1 MNYTTLN
8 EKITNA
14 LVENGYIVIE
24 NALDIALVD
33 KLLKEVSDEALFERA
48 TISRDTVL
56 DNNRRRDKIS
66 WLHDENSSHGEFL
79 SFISSLQ
86 KYLNYALYLGLHYY
100 EAHFAIYNQG
110 DFYEKHLDSF
120 KNSKNRVVTTV
131 FYLNECQGGELVI
144 YDEEDRILQKVKPK
158 KNTLVVFLSEK
169 FPHEVLPAESKRY
182 SIAGWYRVD
191 KIDFLHNL
199 NIPQKT
205 KKY

>member
-48 TISRDTVL
+48 TISRNTVL

-86 KYLNYALYLGLHYY
+86 NYLNYAVHLHKSGQNG
-100 EAHFAIYNQG
+100 FNIYVNM
-110 DFYEKHLDSF
+110 
-120 KNSKNRVVTTV
+120 
-131 FYLNECQGGELVI
+131 
-144 YDEEDRILQKVKPK
+144 QKVE
-158 KNTLVVFLSEK
+158 NDTLLFFFGILSCRCTTLFRFLKLCS
-169 FPHEVLPAESKRY
+169 
-182 SIAGWYRVD
+182 
-191 KIDFLHNL
+191 
-199 NIPQKT
+199 
-205 KKY
+205 